1 MNERLVPF
9 SILPNLSADPL
20 LAIKRTETE
29 FWEEQFSPLLSIV
42 SESRCLGNL
51 EGFKAAQEREKSNE
65 VKRTFIKIITLII
78 IIIIIIIVSITKFSI
93 VIGSPRAHLSCNQ
106 RAMTWV
112 SSYRYPTC
120 TLCNWTPTLFVGQL
134 RAL

>member
-42 SESRCLGNL
+42 SASRCLGNL

-78 IIIIIIIVSITKFSI
+78 IIIVSITKFSI
-93 VIGSPRAHLSCNQ
+93 VIGSPRAYLSCNQ

-112 SSYRYPTC
+112 SSYRYPIC
-120 TLCNWTPTLFVGQL
+120 TLCNWTPMLFVGQL